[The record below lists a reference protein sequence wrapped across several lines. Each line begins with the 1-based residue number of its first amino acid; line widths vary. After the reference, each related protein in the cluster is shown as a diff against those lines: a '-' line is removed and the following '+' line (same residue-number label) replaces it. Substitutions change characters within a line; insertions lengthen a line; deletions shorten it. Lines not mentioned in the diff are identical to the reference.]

1 MYAKLK
7 QDMRNAGVAVSEGP
21 ELAGTD
27 LQKVR
32 DFLFF
37 QGINIGEDFHRYEEV
52 TGGAPEL
59 TEEQIAAQEEA
70 ARLAA
75 EQAAQEEAA
84 RQAAEAERVAT
95 EEAARQAAEAEAEEQ
110 VADEAEEGGE

>member
-59 TEEQIAAQEEA
+59 TEEQIAAQEA